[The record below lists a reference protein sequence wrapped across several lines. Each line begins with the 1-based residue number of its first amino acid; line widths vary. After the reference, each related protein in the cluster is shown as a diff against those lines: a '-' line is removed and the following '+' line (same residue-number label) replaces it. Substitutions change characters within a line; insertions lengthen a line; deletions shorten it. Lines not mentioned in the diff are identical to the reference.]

1 MTSANLQERVEQFL
15 VATLISLTESEQHT
29 KDSVIDVNTPLIGD
43 HAVIDS
49 RALVELLI
57 ALEEFLEEESGVTFN
72 WASDAAMSATNSP
85 FKTSA
90 SLADFAIRD
99 LGL

>member
-1 MTSANLQERVEQFL
+1 MTSADLQERVQQFL
-15 VATLISLTESEQHT
+15 VATLISLTQSEKET
-29 KDSVIDVNTPLIGD
+29 AALVIDVNTPLIGD

-57 ALEEFLEEESGVTFN
+57 ALEEFLEEESGATFD
-72 WASDAAMSATNSP
+72 WASDRAMSAANSP

-90 SLADFAIRD
+90 SLADFAIQD